1 MLFFLCEVNLKF
13 LNFTLNYTFS
23 SNFHTAWN
31 KNYFVLADMYI
42 DKSHTKVRYKK
53 NFQLKGTKKVS
64 KDNRKEKRYAL

>member
-1 MLFFLCEVNLKF
+1 MLFFFCEVNLKF

-42 DKSHTKVRYKK
+42 DKLDIK

-64 KDNRKEKRYAL
+64 KNNRKEKRYAL

>member
-1 MLFFLCEVNLKF
+1 MLYFFLCEVNLKF

-42 DKSHTKVRYKK
+42 DKSHTKARYKK
-53 NFQLKGTKKVS
+53 IFN
-64 KDNRKEKRYAL
+64 

>member
-1 MLFFLCEVNLKF
+1 MIMLFFLCEVNLKF

-42 DKSHTKVRYKK
+42 DKSHTKARYK
-53 NFQLKGTKKVS
+53 NFSIKR
-64 KDNRKEKRYAL
+64 NEKSIQK

>member
-1 MLFFLCEVNLKF
+1 MNLKF

-42 DKSHTKVRYKK
+42 DKSHTKARYKH
-53 NFQLKGTKKVS
+53 FS
-64 KDNRKEKRYAL
+64 IKRNQKSIQK

>member
-1 MLFFLCEVNLKF
+1 MLYFFLCEVNLKF

-31 KNYFVLADMYI
+31 KNYFVLADI
-42 DKSHTKVRYKK
+42 SHIPKLDIK

-64 KDNRKEKRYAL
+64 KYNRKEKRYAL